1 MSLDIGLNEIKSRVI
16 QCDKLIANTHL
27 TNSNGEYLFSAT
39 DRQQITVAAFLNLF
53 IAWETFLEDT
63 ITKLMSGSQTI
74 SGGLPNRFV
83 IPPDQDAAKTLVLGC
98 HRYFDYANFDYVK
111 KMVMIYFENG
121 YPFEPHLSSITSV
134 LADLRTM
141 RNASAHMTTTT
152 QKALEALA
160 QRIFTTPQP
169 NIDLYTLLTIS
180 RPNSLQGNTLYAEFR
195 DKLLVT
201 AELIANG

>member
-1 MSLDIGLNEIKSRVI
+1 
-16 QCDKLIANTHL
+16 
-27 TNSNGEYLFSAT
+27 
-39 DRQQITVAAFLNLF
+39 
-53 IAWETFLEDT
+53 
-63 ITKLMSGSQTI
+63 
-74 SGGLPNRFV
+74 
-83 IPPDQDAAKTLVLGC
+83 
-98 HRYFDYANFDYVK
+98 
-111 KMVMIYFENG
+111 
-121 YPFEPHLSSITSV
+121 
-134 LADLRTM
+134 
-141 RNASAHMTTTT
+141 MTTTT